1 MDNPRK
7 IVLDILHSIT
17 VEGAY
22 SNLTI
27 KQVLDTSRLSP
38 ADKALVTE
46 MVYGTLRYMITI
58 DYIIDK
64 FVKARRISG
73 KLKNILR
80 LGIYQIMFMDKVP
93 DFAACNESAKLA
105 RRFGGQWSV
114 NFVNAV
120 LRNVIRNRK
129 RIEYPRQDFTHY
141 LMYKYSY
148 PLWMVSMWMDQ
159 YGAQTAE
166 KICQS
171 GNERPDLTLRV
182 NTLKA
187 NVDGVIR
194 SLAREG
200 INCIMAEK
208 WENVIVVKE
217 AKRSIHDTTAYKQ
230 GWFMAQD
237 PGGVAVS
244 KLLDPK
250 PGHLVIDLCSA
261 PGGKT
266 CHMAE
271 LMENKGNILAWDVHP
286 HRLQLV
292 KTNCRRM
299 GVTNVE
305 VRQHRAE
312 VFDDALSSS
321 ADRVLADV
329 PCSGLGIIRRK
340 PEIKLNRTCDDIAAL
355 TDIQRMI
362 INTAGRYL
370 KPGGAMVYSTCT
382 INKKENEDIVRD
394 FLKHNTGFKLEG
406 EMVQLFPHID
416 GTDGFFM
423 AKLIRKD

>member
-7 IVLDILHSIT
+7 IALGILQDIT
-17 VEGAY
+17 EKAAY
-22 SNLTI
+22 SNLSI
-27 KQVLDTSRLSP
+27 KRVLGSSALSS
-38 ADKALVTE
+38 ADKAMVTE
-46 MVYGTLRYMITI
+46 MVYGTLRHMITI
-58 DYIIDK
+58 DYIMGK
-64 FVKARRISG
+64 FVRGGRVSG
-73 KLKNILR
+73 RLKNVLR

-114 NFVNAV
+114 NFVNAT
-120 LRNVIRNRK
+120 LRNIIRNRED
-129 RIEYPRQDFTHY
+129 IEYPSGDLGRY

-148 PLWMVSMWMDQ
+148 PLWMVSLWIDQ
-159 YGAQTAE
+159 YGAETAE
-166 KICQS
+166 KICAS
-171 GNERPDLTLRV
+171 GNERPHLTLRV

-187 NVDGVIR
+187 DAGEVME

-200 INCIMAEK
+200 INCANSEK
-208 WENVIVVKE
+208 WDNIITAKE
-217 AKRSIHDTTAYKQ
+217 SNGNIHDTQAYKH

-237 PGGVAVS
+237 PGGIAIS
-244 KLLDPK
+244 KLLSPN
-250 PGHLVIDLCSA
+250 PGQLVIDLCSA

-271 LMENKGNILAWDVHP
+271 LMENKGRILAWDIHP
-286 HRLQLV
+286 HRLALV
-292 KTNCRRM
+292 EANCRRM
-299 GVTNVE
+299 GVNNVK

-312 VFDDALSSS
+312 VFDDTLSAV

-340 PEIKLNRTCDDIAAL
+340 PEIKLNRTLDDITAL
-355 TDIQRMI
+355 TGLQKKI

-370 KPGGAMVYSTCT
+370 KPRGVMVYSTCT
-382 INKKENEDIVRD
+382 INKQENEDIVLD
-394 FLKHNTGFKLEG
+394 FLKDNNDFELG

-423 AKLIRKD
+423 AKLIRKG